1 MKKIPTLYRRDPEN
15 MKRVLPE
22 VHTDCQWVLDGEG
35 VATAKI
41 DGTCTKLDD
50 AGRWWARREVKKD
63 KTPPPNFVAV
73 EHDPVTGKTVGWEPM
88 EQSPFVK
95 QHKEALGDQG
105 RRMIPD
111 TYELVGP
118 KINGN
123 PLGYIGHKLER
134 HGWILLPGVP
144 RGFGELR
151 DYLLGWKADAEQN
164 LDRNYEG
171 IVWWREPGNPD
182 SDRAKIKVRDFA

>member
-1 MKKIPTLYRRDPEN
+1 MRKIPTLFRRDPNN
-15 MKRVLPE
+15 MSHVLRDVNPACE
-22 VHTDCQWVLDGEG
+22 WVLAGEG

-41 DGTCTKLDD
+41 DGTCTMLDD
-50 AGRWWARREVKKD
+50 DGHWWARREVKKD

-73 EHDPVTGKTVGWEPM
+73 EHDSVTGRTVGWEPM

-95 QHKEALGDQG
+95 LHRQALAATQAFL
-105 RRMIPD
+105 PD

-123 PLGYIGHKLER
+123 PLGYLGHKLER
-134 HGWILLPGVP
+134 HGSILLSVP
-144 RGFGELR
+144 TSYDELR
-151 DYLLGWKADAEQN
+151 EYLLGWKSDAEQG
-164 LDRNYEG
+164 LDRHYEG
-171 IVWWREPGNPD
+171 IVWWRELGNPD

>member
-22 VHTDCQWVLDGEG
+22 VHPACQWVLDGEG

-41 DGTCTKLDD
+41 DGTCIKLDE
-50 AGRWWARREVKKD
+50 AGCWWARREVKKD
-63 KTPPPNFVAV
+63 KTAPANFVAV
-73 EHDPVTGKTVGWEPM
+73 EHDPVTEKTVGWEPI

-95 QHKEALGDQG
+95 LHREALSATQAFL
-105 RRMIPD
+105 PD

-123 PLGYIGHKLER
+123 PLGYLGHKLER
-134 HGWILLPGVP
+134 HGAILLPSVP
-144 RGFGELR
+144 RGFDELR
-151 DYLLGWKADAEQN
+151 DYLLGWKTDAEQN
-164 LDRNYEG
+164 LDRHYEG

-182 SDRAKIKVRDFA
+182 SNCAKIKVRDFA